1 MRKITSRNTIF
12 ENKHF
17 SIIRKKE
24 TITVLYQDIDKI
36 IYIKNS
42 FWNWITGR
50 THAVIP
56 GRVHVFLKGDNL
68 NNRYSLIIPNSKFNE
83 LPNNLVSKLPQKYL
97 NY

>member
-12 ENKHF
+12 ESNYF
-17 SIIRKKE
+17 SIINGND

-42 FWNWITGR
+42 YWNWLTGR

-56 GRVHVFLKGDNL
+56 GRIHVFLKSDNG
-68 NNRYSLIIPNSKFNE
+68 NNRYSLIIPNDKFNE
-83 LPNNLVSKLPQKYL
+83 LPISLVNKLPAKYK